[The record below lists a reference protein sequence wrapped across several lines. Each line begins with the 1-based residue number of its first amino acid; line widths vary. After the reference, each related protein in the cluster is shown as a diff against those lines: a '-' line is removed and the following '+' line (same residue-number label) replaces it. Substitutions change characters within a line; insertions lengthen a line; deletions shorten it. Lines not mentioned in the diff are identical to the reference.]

1 MSPVVHAGLWP
12 VLRLSVGLFLSCN
25 PQSEVEKNL
34 SHGGG
39 MGRGSSE
46 GAEVAEETHRQSEHT
61 VPQHVDTVIHA
72 LPLPRVLSLPF
83 GERSP
88 GVPDPAA

>member
-12 VLRLSVGLFLSCN
+12 VLMLSVGLFLSCN

-46 GAEVAEETHRQSEHT
+46 GAEVAEELTDNQST
-61 VPQHVDTVIHA
+61 QCPSMLTT
-72 LPLPRVLSLPF
+72 
-83 GERSP
+83 
-88 GVPDPAA
+88 

>member
-25 PQSEVEKNL
+25 PQSEVEK
-34 SHGGG
+34 

>member
-1 MSPVVHAGLWP
+1 
-12 VLRLSVGLFLSCN
+12 
-25 PQSEVEKNL
+25 
-34 SHGGG
+34 